1 MKFELLFKEGKINHL
16 HLKNRI
22 VMTAMGNGLADSSG
36 DVSEDML
43 SYYRRRA
50 QGGVGM
56 IITEY
61 CQIDPVWG
69 VASPRQMALYK
80 PQHIAAIEKLA
91 TTLHR
96 FDTALLIQLHHPG
109 AQTRSSL
116 QPSKEIVAPSAFTCP
131 VIGEEARI
139 LTQEEIA
146 NLIKKFIVSAVMA
159 QKAGVDGV
167 EIHAAHGY
175 LLNQFL
181 SPKANTRDDQYGGS
195 TANRCL
201 IVKQII
207 QQIRAT
213 CGEHFVISV
222 RMPAHEY
229 VEGGIDLDEGVR
241 IAEELN
247 KLPIDLLN
255 VTCGTYASMHT
266 FMEPYFFSEGWR
278 SDMIT
283 AIKKKVSIPVL
294 AVNTIKH
301 AAFAEQLLKEEIC
314 DYVGLGRALVADPD
328 FVNKAKEGTDHTI
341 RPCIGC
347 LYCLKEY
354 TEGRRLKC
362 AVNPEAGRENE
373 FALSPAPG
381 EGERVLVVG
390 GGPSGLTAAAHLA
403 KRGFLVDLWEKTGR
417 LGGMLNDANKVPG
430 KALIAELRDY
440 LIGEAEDAKVN
451 IKLNRE
457 ADPSTIPTD
466 IYKAVIVASGGSSIV
481 PAILSPEN
489 NPKTYLWHE
498 ILSGEIQLQQS
509 NIAIIGGGMTGLEVA
524 EYLTTNYEGN
534 TVSVL
539 EMAGTFTPNI
549 SPVVRLGLIGKLKKA
564 GVALCS
570 GHKVLS
576 IQDNELVCMTG
587 EGEKRVP
594 FDAVILALGIA
605 SLAVKNEQY
614 KSLENTDVYIIG
626 DAKAGRLIADG
637 IREGFEKAF
646 DLNVKKIN

>member
-16 HLKNRI
+16 HLKNRV

-61 CQIDPVWG
+61 CQVDPVWG

-80 PQHIAAIEKLA
+80 PQHMAAIEKLA

-116 QPSKEIVAPSAFTCP
+116 QPSKEIVAPSDIKCP
-131 VIGEEARI
+131 LIGEPARA

-146 NLIKKFIVSAVMA
+146 DLIRKFTVSAVMA
-159 QKAGVDGV
+159 QKTGVDGV

-181 SPKANTRDDQYGGS
+181 SPKTNMRDDQYGGN
-195 TANRCL
+195 TVNRCL
-201 IVKQII
+201 IVKQIVE
-207 QQIRAT
+207 QIRAA

-222 RMPAHEY
+222 RMPAHEH
-229 VEGGIDLDEGVR
+229 VDGGIDLEEGVR

-255 VTCGTYASMHT
+255 VTCGTYASIHT
-266 FMEPYFFSEGWR
+266 FMEPYFFAEGWR
-278 SDMIT
+278 SDMLT
-283 AIKKKVSIPVL
+283 AIKEKVHVPVL
-294 AVNTIKH
+294 AVNTVKH
-301 AAFAEQLLKEEIC
+301 AAFAEQMLKEKIC

-328 FVNKAKEGTDHTI
+328 FANKAKEGADQAI
-341 RPCIGC
+341 RPCLGC

-362 AVNPEAGRENE
+362 AVNPEAGREHE
-373 FALSPAPG
+373 FALPPAPG
-381 EGERVLVVG
+381 SGERVLVVG
-390 GGPSGLTAAAHLA
+390 GGPSGLTASAHLA
-403 KRGFLVDLWEKTGR
+403 KRGFTVDLWEKTGR
-417 LGGMLNDANKVPG
+417 LGGLLNDADKVPG
-430 KALIAELRDY
+430 KTLMTEYRDY
-440 LIGEAEDAKVN
+440 LIREAEDAKVN

-457 ADPSTIPTD
+457 ADPLNFPANT
-466 IYKAVIVASGGSSIV
+466 YKAVFVASGGCSIV
-481 PAILSPEN
+481 PEILSPEK
-489 NPKTYLWHE
+489 NPQVYLWND
-498 ILSGEIQLQQS
+498 ILSGEKQIRQS
-509 NIAIIGGGMTGLEVA
+509 NIAVIGGGMTGLETA
-524 EYLTTNYEGN
+524 EYLTANYEGN
-534 TVSVL
+534 KVVVL
-539 EMAGTFTPNI
+539 EMAGAFAPNI
-549 SPVVRLGLIGKLKKA
+549 SPIVRLGLIGKLKKA
-564 GVALCS
+564 GVTLSA
-570 GHKVLS
+570 GHKVMS
-576 IQDNELVCMTG
+576 IQDNELVCMTE
-587 EGEKRVP
+587 EGEKHVP
-594 FDAVILALGIA
+594 FDAVVLALGITPNA
-605 SLAVKNEQY
+605 TQNEQF
-614 KSLENTDVYIIG
+614 KNLENTGVYLIG

-637 IREGFEKAF
+637 VREGFEKAF
-646 DLNVKKIN
+646 DLNVKNN